1 MKYSFFVNE
10 YEEDNSDLLLTQE
23 ALSLIARKEPD
34 FVYLYLVETD
44 DKGGHDHGWMTP
56 EYMHQV
62 NNAFSCVQQVYEAV
76 HDRYTI
82 VITADHGGHD
92 RGHGE
97 NIPEDMT
104 IPMFFVGK
112 EFPKGVQLH
121 GLTLLD
127 LAPTIADLMKISKS
141 REWEGTS
148 VLEKL
153 A

>member
-1 MKYSFFVNE
+1 MAGNRCAMDIWKYEIFFFVNE

-82 VITADHGGHD
+82 VITADHGGSRPRTRRKHPGRYD
-92 RGHGE
+92 DPNVLCRKR
-97 NIPEDMT
+97 IP
-104 IPMFFVGK
+104 
-112 EFPKGVQLH
+112 
-121 GLTLLD
+121 
-127 LAPTIADLMKISKS
+127 
-141 REWEGTS
+141 
-148 VLEKL
+148 
-153 A
+153 